1 MNMDSLKALIQ
12 KKEAIIGIIGLGYVG
27 LPIAVDTASSGYH
40 VIGFDVQSDKIKLIL
55 EGKNYI
61 KDVNDKELDKC
72 VKEEQLI
79 ATDDFSKLTSC
90 DIILICVPTP
100 LDRYFQ
106 PNIQYILKASEDI
119 LKYRKKPSLVVLE
132 STTYP
137 GTTEEVIKPI
147 LEKDGSKVG
156 KDLFLAFSPERVDPG
171 NKKYKTKNI
180 PKVIGGCTKKCSEI
194 SSIFYNSVL
203 TGGIYV
209 VSNPRTAE
217 MEKLLENTF
226 RLVNIGLV
234 NEMAVLADKMN
245 INIWEV
251 IEAAKTKPY
260 GFMPF
265 YPGPGLGGHCIPID
279 PYYLSWKAKE
289 FHFQTT
295 LIEAAGQTN
304 QEMAEY
310 VVKKIGLILN
320 NNKKSYANSKIILM
334 GVAYK
339 KDIDDYR
346 ESPTLRIHQ
355 LLLELKAEIILI
367 DPFIKNFKGLDNN
380 IYKTTELKSS
390 LLKKYDL
397 VVIITDHTLF
407 DQKEIL
413 DNANI
418 IYDTRNL
425 IKEKSD
431 KVIKL

>member
-1 MNMDSLKALIQ
+1 MESLIAGIE
-12 KKEAIIGIIGLGYVG
+12 KKEAIVGIIGLGYVG
-27 LPIAVDTASSGYH
+27 LPIAVEAAASGYQ
-40 VIGFDVQSDKIKLIL
+40 VIGFDVQTDKIKLIL
-55 EGKNYI
+55 DGKNYI
-61 KDVNDKELDKC
+61 KDVVNEELKKC
-72 VKEEQLI
+72 VNNKMLT
-79 ATDDFSKLTSC
+79 ATDDFSKLSSC

-100 LDRYFQ
+100 LDKYFQ

-119 LKYRKKPSLVVLE
+119 LKYRKKPSLVILE

-171 NKKYKTKNI
+171 NEKYKTKNI
-180 PKVIGGCTKKCSEI
+180 PKVIGGCTKKCNEI
-194 SSIFYNSVL
+194 SSKFYSSIL
-203 TGGIYV
+203 TGGIHV
-209 VSNPRTAE
+209 VSTPGTAE

-245 INIWEV
+245 IDIWEV
-251 IEAAKTKPY
+251 INAAKTKPY

-304 QEMAEY
+304 KEMSEY

-320 NNKKSYANSKIILM
+320 DNKKTYANSKIIIM

-355 LLLELKAEIILI
+355 LLLNLKAEITLI
-367 DPFIKNFKGLDNN
+367 DPFIKEFKGLDGK
-380 IYKTTELKSS
+380 IYKTTEFKPS
-390 LLKKYDL
+390 LLKNSDL
-397 VVIITDHTLF
+397 VVIVTDHTSF
-407 DQKEIL
+407 DQKQIL
-413 DNANI
+413 ENAKI

-425 IKEKSD
+425 IKEKSK